1 MKKMTVANF
10 HAARQFAETPFG
22 KIAYFERGTGDP
34 ALFVHGLPLNGFHWR
49 GVIESVADV
58 RRCVALDLMGLG
70 YSEIPESQDLS
81 PKAQAA
87 MIAAFLDALSIDAV
101 DIVAND
107 SGGGIAQLFLAQH
120 PDRVRSLLLTNCDV
134 HTNLPPKALRPFI
147 EAARAGTLAKDFV
160 ERQLN
165 DKKAARAADGLGGL
179 CYADPQNLT
188 DELIECYLAPLI
200 SSKVRIEQFHG
211 YQLSMEPNPL
221 PAIEPKLRRYEGPVR
236 ILWGTGDPFFDVSW
250 AEWLDRTFPESQGVR
265 RLEGAKVFFSEEVP
279 DLVASEAR
287 ALWRVPISA

>member
-1 MKKMTVANF
+1 MKKMSVANF

-22 KIAYFERGTGDP
+22 QIAYFERGSGEP
-34 ALFVHGLPLNGFHWR
+34 ALFIHGLPLNGYHWR
-49 GVIESVADV
+49 GVIESVADA

-81 PKAQAA
+81 PKAQAG

-236 ILWGTGDPFFDVSW
+236 ILWGTADPFFDVEW

>member
-1 MKKMTVANF
+1 MRKMTVSDF

-22 KIAYFERGTGDP
+22 KIAYFERGSGES

-49 GVIESVADV
+49 GVIESVGDV

-70 YSEIPESQDLS
+70 YSEIPESQDLN
-81 PKAQAA
+81 PMAQAA
-87 MIAAFLDALSIDAV
+87 MIAAFLDALSIEAV
-101 DIVAND
+101 DLVAND

-120 PDRVRSLLLTNCDV
+120 PNRVRSLLLTNCDV

-160 ERQLN
+160 ERQLH

-188 DELIECYLAPLI
+188 DDAIECYLAPLI
-200 SSKVRIEQFHG
+200 SSPVRIAQFHG
-211 YQLSMEPNPL
+211 YQLSLEPNPL
-221 PAIEPKLRRYEGPVR
+221 PAIEPALRRYAGPVR

-250 AEWLDRTFPESQGVR
+250 AEWLDRTFPDSQGVR

-279 DLVASEAR
+279 AVVASEAR